1 MSPAATPASLA
12 ASTPASP
19 DPWPALLAALPA
31 HDAEATPVA
40 LAQQLIDN
48 AIAQLAEPPAAE
60 RVPLAYA
67 LGRVLAEPV
76 ISSIDVPAHDNSAM
90 DGYALRGADLVA
102 GQPLTLRVVG
112 TVLAGQPFGGALM
125 AGECVRIMT
134 GAVLPDGLDTVIP
147 QELCQADTRGVH
159 LPAGAVRPG
168 DNRRRRGEDL
178 AVGGIALPAG
188 RVLRASDL
196 GLIASLGLAEVRLR
210 RRLRVA
216 FFSTGDELRAPGQPL
231 DAGCIY
237 DSNRYSLL
245 GALLRLGVEP
255 IDLGLVRDDPVALE
269 TTLRLAC
276 EQADVVLT
284 SGGVSGGDA
293 DYTHALIQRLGHA
306 AYLKLAMR
314 PGRPFAL
321 GRLQQGRKTAWL
333 FALPG
338 NPVASL
344 VAFYLLVRPALLQ
357 LAGAAVTPLPRIRAR
372 STQVLRKRP
381 GRTECQR
388 GRLSRADDGHWQVTL
403 TGAQGSGMLSSMS
416 EADGLVLL
424 EADQATVQV
433 GDWVDVLPFEALA

>member
-1 MSPAATPASLA
+1 MTAAAAPTSPTTSASH
-12 ASTPASP
+12 
-19 DPWPALLAALPA
+19 DPWPALLATLPA
-31 HDAEATPVA
+31 HDAEATPVM
-40 LAQQLIDN
+40 LAEQLIAR

-76 ISSIDVPAHDNSAM
+76 ISPIDVPAHDNSAM

-102 GQPLTLRVVG
+102 GQALTLRVVG
-112 TVLAGQPFGGALM
+112 TVLAGQPFGGAVM

-134 GAVLPDGLDTVIP
+134 GAVLPAGLDTVVP
-147 QELCQADTRGVH
+147 QELCGADTQGIH
-159 LPAGAVRPG
+159 IPAGVVRPG

-178 AVGGIALPAG
+178 ATGSTALAAG

-216 FFSTGDELRAPGQPL
+216 YFSTGDELRAPGQPL

-245 GALLRLGVEP
+245 GALLRLGIEP

-293 DYTHALIQRLGHA
+293 DYTRALIQRLGHA

-314 PGRPFAL
+314 PGRPFAV

-357 LAGAAVTPLPRIRAR
+357 LAGATASPPPRIRAR

-381 GRTECQR
+381 GRTECLR

-416 EADGLVLL
+416 EADGLLLL